1 MLNGLYAD
9 ALRQEGF
16 QLIGQLDY
24 RLHLTVWWNPD
35 KRLGVIVFSIGQSTL
50 IRGDKSYYLKSVS
63 PEGETWTRD
72 IQMLHT
78 YLEDHFPSVRI
89 SCAHL
94 RDVPP
99 GLAQMEVQRRMAV
112 EAPAQPMPTLED
124 IAELQKQLR
133 VRQRDVRGTENL
145 LSLSST
151 TDLLTGY
158 MREQGRSQRH
168 EIGQLEAQLE
178 RQKQRL
184 GLFQHLQREYERK
197 GSAAAY
203 SFTINSN
210 LQVADNRGQFH
221 DALRAVVKELTDQ
234 HRYQV
239 MQKLQGGRL
248 NIQVA
253 EAEEPLMVWIEQWL
267 GGTLSPRQMSRLG
280 AEFDL
285 LRKAATDHLLVTPDE
300 PILVDGHVRHAEK
313 HLGARFVST
322 VLQRLDKTDT
332 SGRNDKLSP
341 ESITPDAMP
350 LSLGLRV
357 DDREITTSPVII
369 PLSQMGHTYVSGT
382 TGGGKSF
389 LARVLIEE
397 AVQHQQLNILVLDPR
412 NQSAGLL
419 VAEDRPAILQN
430 YNDFGMKPGGA
441 RGFKFSYFAPALAY
455 APPMPQEL
463 SSLAMGRSIVSFKGL
478 DDQKRCELAGRILEA
493 VFDACSSQ
501 EAESPR
507 LLILIDEAHLF
518 TRKRLDKSAK
528 ESAAQAERAIDKLA
542 REGRKFG
549 VLVVLISQTI
559 KDFGYEL
566 ASIRQMTSTKIFL
579 RNSDREIEYAAD
591 IIGDGR
597 LLVQLP
603 TGTTLIHNANWGVLR
618 VRVRPPYSKVFEL
631 GEAEMRRLVGHS
643 KEVERTIS
651 VEARKLFEVI
661 KEHGSPPHEPLN
673 MSRVANLAG
682 ISSKRKLLEL
692 IEELVQANAIRT
704 SKLPGRGRPHV
715 IEVICN
721 SSCQSSIAPDKF
733 LDP

>member
-1 MLNGLYAD
+1 MLNAPCAD

-24 RLHLTVWWNPD
+24 RLHLTVWWNPAPD
-35 KRLGVIVFSIGQSTL
+35 KRLGVIVFSIGPSTL

-72 IQMLHT
+72 LPMLHD
-78 YLEDHFPSVRI
+78 YLEDHFPEVRI
-89 SCAHL
+89 SCSVH

-99 GLAQMEVQRRMAV
+99 DLAQMEVRRRMAV
-112 EAPAQPMPTLED
+112 ETPAQPMPTVEH
-124 IAELQKQLR
+124 IAELQKQLQL
-133 VRQRDVRGTENL
+133 RQQDVQGTQDL
-145 LSLSST
+145 LCLSNT
-151 TDLLTGY
+151 TDLLSGY
-158 MREQGRSQRH
+158 MRQQSRSKRH
-168 EIGQLEAQLE
+168 EIGQLEGQLE
-178 RQKQRL
+178 RQKQRS

-210 LQVADNRGQFH
+210 LQVAENRGQFH
-221 DALRAVVKELTDQ
+221 DALRAVMKELTDQ
-234 HRYQV
+234 HRHQV
-239 MQKLQGGRL
+239 TQKLQGGRL

-285 LRKAATDHLLVTPDE
+285 LRKAAMDHLLVTPDE

-322 VLQRLDKTDT
+322 VLQRLDKTGT
-332 SGRNDKLSP
+332 SGRNDMFNPGSIAP
-341 ESITPDAMP
+341 EAMP
-350 LSLGLRV
+350 LRLGLRV
-357 DDREITTSPVII
+357 DDKDIARSPAVI
-369 PLSQMGHTYVSGT
+369 PLSQMGHAYVSGT

-397 AVQHQQLNILVLDPR
+397 AAQHPQLNILVLDPR
-412 NQSAGLL
+412 NQAVGLL
-419 VAEDRPAILQN
+419 VPEDRPAILQK
-430 YNDFGMKPGGA
+430 YADFRMKAERA
-441 RGFKFSYFAPALAY
+441 RGFKFSYFAPALPY
-455 APPMPQEL
+455 ANPLPQEL
-463 SSLAMGRSIVSFKGL
+463 SSLATGRSIVSFKGL
-478 DDQKRCELAGRILEA
+478 DDRKRCELAGRILEA
-493 VFDACSSQ
+493 VFEAYSDQ

-507 LLILIDEAHLF
+507 LLLLIDEAHLF
-518 TRKRLDKSAK
+518 TRKRLDESAK
-528 ESAAQAERAIDKLA
+528 QSAAQVERAIDKLA

-549 VLVVLISQTI
+549 VLVILISQTI

-566 ASIRQMTSTKIFL
+566 ASIRQMTTTKIFL
-579 RNSDREIEYAAD
+579 RNSDREIGYAAD

-603 TGTTLIHNANWGVLR
+603 TGTALVHNANWGLLR

-631 GEAEMRRLVGHS
+631 GETEARQLVGRD
-643 KEVERTIS
+643 KNPVKVTTA
-651 VEARKLFEVI
+651 EARSLFMVI
-661 KEHGSPPHEPLN
+661 KEHGSPPNEPLN
-673 MSRVANLAG
+673 MSRAADLAG

-692 IEELVQANAIRT
+692 IDELVRADAIRT
-704 SKLPGRGRPHV
+704 KILPEQGRPRV
-715 IEVICN
+715 IEIVSN
-721 SSCQSSIAPDKF
+721 LSSDVQNRPRR
-733 LDP
+733 